1 MYNPLSAEQVRQF
14 TDAVQVFGTYRE
26 AEQDLRHRFAGSMSW
41 KSRNDKGYLYRIIK
55 GREQSLGPE
64 TAETR
69 EIYQAFRA
77 GRTAAIGRFKA
88 LQERLNEMAPVNQ
101 AMRLGRVP
109 LDCARILRMLD
120 AEGYMGGEVI
130 VVGTNA
136 LYNYEALAGVQFGG
150 GVVATGDVD
159 LLLDSRQKLRL
170 AADNLNRKGLLGLLA
185 RVDKSYKPVRGR
197 RYSAANDRGFLVD
210 LIAPQGRNPL
220 TKSGRLY
227 LGSSVDD
234 LEAAEI
240 EGLIWLLN
248 VPKCESVC
256 IGEDGYPLRLSCPD
270 PRAFAAHKLWIAQR
284 QDREPLKKSRDR
296 QQAELL
302 LQLLKERL
310 VNYPLDAEALSAFP
324 REVAGL
330 LVKAASKKSEGR

>member
-1 MYNPLSAEQVRQF
+1 MYTPLSAEQVRQF
-14 TDAVQVFGTYRE
+14 TDAVQVFDTYRE
-26 AEQDLRHRFAGSMSW
+26 AAQDLRHRFAGSMSW
-41 KSRNDKGYLYRIIK
+41 KSRNNKNYLYRIIK

-64 TAETR
+64 TTETR
-69 EIYQAFRA
+69 EIYKSFRA
-77 GRTAAIGRFKA
+77 GRAAAIKRFKT
-88 LQERLNEMAPVNQ
+88 LQERLDEMAPVNQ
-101 AMRLGRVP
+101 AMRIGRVP
-109 LDCARILRMLD
+109 LDCAKVLRMLD
-120 AEGYMGGEVI
+120 AEGYMGGEGV

-136 LYNYEALAGVQFGG
+136 LYNYEAIAGVQFSS

-170 AADNLNRKGLLGLLA
+170 AAGKLSRKGLLGLLQ
-185 RVDKSYKPVRGR
+185 RVDKSYKAVRGR
-197 RYSAANDRGFLVD
+197 RYRAANDRGFLVD

-220 TKSGRLY
+220 TRSGRLY

-256 IGEDGYPLRLSCPD
+256 IGEDGYPLRLCCPD
-270 PRAFAAHKLWIAQR
+270 PRAFAAHKLWVAQR
-284 QDREPLKKSRDR
+284 LDREPLKKDRDR
-296 QQAELL
+296 QQAKLL
-302 LQLLKERL
+302 MQLLRERL

-324 REVAGL
+324 AEVAGL
-330 LVKAASKKSEGR
+330 LGSGLTYR

>member
-14 TDAVQVFGTYRE
+14 TDVVQVFETYRE
-26 AEQDLRHRFAGSMSW
+26 AEQDLRHSFAGSMSW
-41 KSRNDKGYLYRIIK
+41 KSRHGKGYLYRIIK

-64 TAETR
+64 TEETR
-69 EIYQAFRA
+69 KIYEAFRS
-77 GRTAAIGRFKA
+77 GRAAAVKRFKS
-88 LQERLNEMAPVNQ
+88 LQQRLDEMAPVNQ

-109 LDCARILRMLD
+109 IDCAKILRMLD
-120 AEGYMGGEVI
+120 AEGYLGGEVI

-136 LYNYEALAGVQFGG
+136 LYNYEAIAGVQFDGG
-150 GVVATGDVD
+150 MVATGDVD
-159 LLLDSRQKLRL
+159 LLLDSRQRLRL
-170 AADNLNRKGLLGLLA
+170 AADQLNRKGLLGLLQ
-185 RVDKSYKPVRGR
+185 RVDKSYKSVRGR
-197 RYSAANDRGFLVD
+197 RYRAANDRGFMVD

-248 VPKCESVC
+248 VPKCESAC
-256 IGEDGYPLRLSCPD
+256 IGEDGYPLMLSCPD
-270 PRAFAAHKLWIAQR
+270 PRAFAAHKLWLAER
-284 QDREPLKKSRDR
+284 LDREPLKKSRDR

-302 LQLLKERL
+302 IQLLDERL
-310 VNYPLDAEALSAFP
+310 VNYPVDAEALSAFP
-324 REVAGL
+324 EEVAGL
-330 LVKAASKKSEGR
+330 LVQAANRS

>member
-1 MYNPLSAEQVRQF
+1 MYIPLSSEQARQF
-14 TDAVQVFGTYRE
+14 TDAVQVFDTYRE

-41 KSRNDKGYLYRIIK
+41 KSRNGRDYLYRIIK
-55 GREQSLGPE
+55 GREQSLGPA
-64 TAETR
+64 TTETR
-69 EIYQAFRA
+69 GIYKTFRA
-77 GRTAAIGRFKA
+77 GRAAAIKRFKT
-88 LQERLNEMAPVNQ
+88 LQQRLDEMAPVNQ
-101 AMRLGRVP
+101 AMRIGRVP
-109 LDCARILRMLD
+109 LDCAKILRMLD

-136 LYNYEALAGVQFGG
+136 LYNYEAIAGVQIGG
-150 GVVATGDVD
+150 GLVATGDVD

-170 AADNLNRKGLLGLLA
+170 AADNLNRKGLLSLLE

-197 RYSAANDRGFLVD
+197 RYRAANDRGYLVD

-220 TKSGRLY
+220 TRSGRLY

-248 VPKCESVC
+248 VPKCETVC
-256 IGEDGYPLRLSCPD
+256 IGEDGYPLRLVCPD
-270 PRAFAAHKLWIAQR
+270 PRAYAAHKLWVAR
-284 QDREPLKKSRDR
+284 RLDREPAKKGRDQ

-302 LQLLKERL
+302 IRLLKERL
-310 VNYPLDAEALSAFP
+310 VNYPLDVEALSAFP
-324 REVAGL
+324 GEVAGL
-330 LVKAASKKSEGR
+330 LVEAAKRW